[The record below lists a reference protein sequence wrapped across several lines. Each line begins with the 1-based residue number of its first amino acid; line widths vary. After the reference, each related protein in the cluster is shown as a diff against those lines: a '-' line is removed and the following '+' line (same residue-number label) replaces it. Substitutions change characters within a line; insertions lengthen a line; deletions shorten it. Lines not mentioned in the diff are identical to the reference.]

1 MIYLAPLKK
10 WVVNV
15 LKLREANPKL
25 SNKKMPF
32 VIMTSG
38 AKIVK
43 VDSKDDTKE
52 KVLQKVESI
61 LTNKVGS
68 TVEYQGCI
76 ISNQI
81 NPAINY
87 SKGYT
92 LVGFDF
98 NGKAITAET
107 EFGRKISPPIIESLE
122 IDTDGTNN
130 TLKTARVNVR
140 CFSLKQ
146 FEMFELFFCKA
157 GMHVLIEYGD
167 NSYPSDL
174 NDVMIK
180 KTDYNIFTQTFKS
193 FTEPT
198 TKQFGNYLE
207 QCKNSNGSYDRVA
220 GKLTNYSYSI
230 EQDGTYSVMIEIS
243 QSNEYNLALPKAFIT
258 NYSNFETPNI
268 KNPGIDQWKN
278 KLLKDLPGLKKS
290 IIDASDFNDKWK
302 NHFFNW
308 GKTNETKV
316 DETASNEA
324 YLSLHFIL
332 EVLMNNPV
340 AEGGTAP
347 EFEFKVPKFKVGGS
361 EIPFIPISVKSDII
375 SNTPVII
382 YPNKNLPKFDID
394 EKTNEIK
401 VLKETED
408 GTINGLQLIESK
420 PILFQFAD
428 ENGKVVDIPIQ
439 PKSGLLIGNALNIF
453 VRYREI
459 GEAWEKNYK
468 IGDFLIDILEKVNEA
483 SYELFRLRVGN
494 LKEDSKATVLD
505 ILLTSTQDKL
515 KNERENIREE
525 YRFKPT
531 TINSNVRD
539 FKFTFELGDVLAA
552 GTIFNSSKFLASIKY
567 DKELGKSKRDG
578 LSLPKGVYQSI
589 DYSSF
594 STADGFFSI
603 NQIEFDQITAVK
615 PEDLKNDSDKIK
627 EELTKIKEDIR
638 KSYDSKTKK
647 FKIKKGDVRTLVF
660 EDKTFIAKSLGL
672 NDAKIR
678 NKYELLTPIRVNLT
692 IDGISGITCG
702 ETFKTDGIPEQYN
715 RLGSFQITNTKH
727 VINNEQGWTTEI
739 EGEFRYGA

>member
-10 WVVNV
+10 WVVDV
-15 LKLREANPKL
+15 LEGRETNPKL

-52 KVLQKVESI
+52 KVLEKVKGI

-68 TVEYQGCI
+68 TIEYQGCI
-76 ISNQI
+76 VSNQT

-87 SKGYT
+87 SQGYT

-98 NGKAITAET
+98 TGKAITAQEY
-107 EFGRKISPPIIESLE
+107 GRKISPPIIESLE

-146 FEMFELFFCKA
+146 LEMFELFYCKA

-167 NSYPSDL
+167 NSSTSDL

-180 KTDYNIFTQTFKS
+180 KNDYGIFTSTFKE
-193 FTEPT
+193 FTNPT
-198 TKQFGNYLE
+198 TKQFASYLE

-230 EQDGTYSVMIEIS
+230 EQDGTYSVMVEIS

-258 NYSNFETPNI
+258 NYSNFETPNVI
-268 KNPGIDQWKN
+268 NPGIEQWKH
-278 KLLKDLPGLKKS
+278 KLLNDLPGLKKS
-290 IIDASDFNDKWK
+290 IIEAPNFNEKWK

-340 AEGGTAP
+340 AEGAVAP
-347 EFEFKVPKFKVGGS
+347 EFVFELPKFKVGGS
-361 EIPFIPISVKSDII
+361 EIPFIPISVKSNII

-382 YPNKNLPKFDID
+382 FPNKNLPKFYID

-401 VLKETED
+401 ISKETED
-408 GTINGLQLIESK
+408 GTINGFDIIESK
-420 PILFQFAD
+420 PISFMFNK
-428 ENGKVVDIPIQ
+428 EEIKVEKKD
-439 PKSGLLIGNALNIF
+439 GLVLGNALNIF

-468 IGDFLIDILEKVNEA
+468 IGDFLIDILNKVNEA

-494 LKEDSKATVLD
+494 LQEDSKATVLD
-505 ILLTSTQDKL
+505 VLLTSTKDKL
-515 KNERENIREE
+515 RNEKDDVRKE

-539 FKFTFELGDVLAA
+539 FKFNFELGDVLAA
-552 GTIFNSSKFLASIKY
+552 GTIFNSSKFLAALKFEKL
-567 DKELGKSKRDG
+567 DKNAKDG
-578 LSLPKGVYQSI
+578 LSLPEGVYQSI

-594 STADGFFSI
+594 STADGYFSI
-603 NQIEFDQITAVK
+603 NQIEYDQITKVVSSGTITA
-615 PEDLKNDSDKIK
+615 DADKIK
-627 EELTKIKEDIR
+627 EELTKQKEDLQ
-638 KSYDSKTKK
+638 KKYDSKTKK

-660 EDKTFIAKSLGL
+660 EDKTFIAKNLGL

-678 NKYELLTPIRVNLT
+678 NKYELLTPIKVNIT

-727 VINNEQGWTTEI
+727 VLNNEQGWTTEI
-739 EGEFRYGA
+739 EGEFRYGS